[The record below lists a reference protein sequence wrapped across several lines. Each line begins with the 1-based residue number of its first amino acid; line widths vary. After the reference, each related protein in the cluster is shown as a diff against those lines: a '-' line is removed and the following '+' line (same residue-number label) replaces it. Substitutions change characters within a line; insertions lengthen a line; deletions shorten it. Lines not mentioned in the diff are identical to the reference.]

1 MNNILLLFIGNL
13 NNFFLEFLKDT
24 IGYNIINVLRSVYKI
39 DILIISNLE
48 EQYNGTMFNKTHD
61 ITKIKDYMN
70 LYDID
75 YKIIYDRLSNI
86 SYNGDEYELTD
97 MSDNI
102 IRILQY
108 FINKVTYSHI
118 INIPYNCFFTDKLNK
133 YYLNDNTII
142 CNYYSTF
149 HKVKHNNIRQYNLI
163 LPSQYFNHIEAFIH
177 NNVDF
182 IKNNTEHI
190 DISEPLL
197 FKYQLKLGNNPIYN
211 DHVDNI
217 KGLVSYV
224 NASIHY
230 TDKIQHIHNYYKE
243 LRPRMLHVQNI
254 TEDDYNKLSFG
265 DSPGNVKELY
275 YKHQNDK
282 HNICIFVQG
291 QVRTFIYKEVYESW
305 IEHLIKPL
313 HKTGYNYHFIFMF
326 DIINEY
332 SWQDINKDK
341 MKLGDEE
348 GQIDKKL
355 VECIIINKLKVR
367 NFNILYYDNKTD
379 LEHNHFM
386 NIVYISTHSGQ
397 LYKTYKLYKFMKHI
411 EHKKKINF
419 NYIIKIRPDLKIN
432 DSKIISHITPQLNK
446 YMCNQWDF
454 LYIIP
459 IHLFDIIFKSIYLI
473 SNPRINDI
481 ISSISNKVFLDKHE
495 NNNAFHIEYHYLYR
509 YHLLLYNIIT
519 HHFNTDILL
528 IRP

>member
-48 EQYNGTMFNKTHD
+48 EEYNATMFNKTHD

-75 YKIIYDRLSNI
+75 YKIIYDGLSNI

-118 INIPYNCFFTDKLNK
+118 INIPYNCFFTNKFNK
-133 YYLNDNTII
+133 YYLNDNAII

-149 HKVKHNNIRQYNLI
+149 DLLKHHNTRQYNLI
-163 LPSQYFNHIEAFIH
+163 LPSQYFNHIEPFIH
-177 NNVDF
+177 NNIDF

-211 DHVDNI
+211 EHIDTI

-243 LRPRMLHVQNI
+243 LRPRMLRVQNI
-254 TEDDYNKLSFG
+254 TEDDYNKLSFV
-265 DSPGNVKELY
+265 DFPDNVKELY

-282 HNICIFVQG
+282 PNICIFVQG

-367 NFNILYYDNKTD
+367 NFNILYHRNNDVTEQ
-379 LEHNHFM
+379 LENM
-386 NIVYISTHSGQ
+386 NIIYEWGHNSQ
-397 LYKTYKLYKFMKHI
+397 MYKTYKLYKFMKHI
-411 EHKKKINF
+411 ETKKKTQF
-419 NYIIKIRPDLKIN
+419 NYIIKLRPDLKLN
-432 DSKIISHITPQLNK
+432 DSIIINSITPQLNK
-446 YMCNQWDF
+446 YMHYRSD
-454 LYIIP
+454 LIYIIP
-459 IHLFDIIFKSIYLI
+459 IHLYNIIFDTRYVISI
-473 SNPRINDI
+473 PRINDFI
-481 ISSISNKVFLDKHE
+481 KSIQNKFFILKKDNH
-495 NNNAFHIEYHYLYR
+495 NLCTIEYHYIYL
-509 YHLLLYNIIT
+509 YHLWLYNIKSIESET
-519 HHFNTDILL
+519 YIYLV
-528 IRP
+528 RP